1 MLLIGNGSM
10 ITRDPAQPFLADGCV
25 AIDGDTIIA
34 VGKTDE
40 LKAKYP
46 AARFSDA
53 KGRIIMPG
61 LINSHMHLYSTFARG
76 MALKDASPENFVQ
89 ILERLW
95 WRLDKVLTTED
106 VYYSALPVM
115 IDCIKNGTTTIFD
128 HHASP
133 GAVKNSLFT
142 LAKAGKEIGLRGC
155 YAYEVSDRDGQ
166 AVMEA
171 GIRENMDFI
180 NHANNGNDPLLRGMF
195 GLHASM
201 TLSDDT
207 LKRCAA
213 AKKGSD
219 AGFHVH
225 TAEALSDQEHSLATH
240 GKRVV
245 ERFHEFGILG
255 EKSIAVHCVH
265 VNDAERRLL
274 KESKTAV
281 VHNPESNM
289 GNAVGCSPVL
299 SMVAQG
305 ILMGLG
311 TDGYTS
317 DMLESYKVANILH
330 KHQQADPGAAW
341 GEIPTMLFANN
352 AAIAA
357 KYFPKPL
364 GQLKPGAYGDV
375 IVVDYQPPTALS
387 ADNANG
393 HILFGMSGRG
403 VVTTVVGGELRME
416 ERQLVGIDEAAVC
429 AEARKL
435 SAKVWERF

>member
-10 ITRDPAQPFLADGCV
+10 ITRDPAAPFLADGCV
-25 AIDGDTIIA
+25 AIDGDTIVA
-34 VGKTDE
+34 VGTTAE

-46 AARFSDA
+46 GARFSDA
-53 KGRIIMPG
+53 KGRVIMPG
-61 LINSHMHLYSTFARG
+61 MINSHMHLYSTFARG
-76 MALKDASPENFVQ
+76 MALKDASPKNFVQ

-95 WRLDKVLTTED
+95 WRLDKVLTAED

-133 GAVKNSLFT
+133 NAVQGSLFT
-142 LAKAGKEIGLRGC
+142 LAKAGREVGLRGC
-155 YAYEVSDRDGQ
+155 YAYEVSDRDGMDI
-166 AVMEA
+166 MEQ
-171 GIRENMDFI
+171 GVQENIDFI
-180 NHANNGNDPLLRGMF
+180 EAAKRGGDPLSSGMF

-201 TLSDDT
+201 TLSDAT
-207 LKRCAA
+207 LKRCAEA
-213 AKKGSD
+213 NAKTG

-225 TAEALSDQEHSLATH
+225 TAEALSDQEHCLANH

-245 ERFHEFGILG
+245 ERFDEYGLLN

-265 VNDAERRLL
+265 VNEAERNILQRT
-274 KESKTAV
+274 KAAV

-299 SMVAQG
+299 AMAADG
-305 ILMGLG
+305 IRLGLG

-317 DMLESYKVANILH
+317 DMFESYKVANVLH
-330 KHQQADPGAAW
+330 KHQAGDPSVSW
-341 GEIPTMLFANN
+341 GEIPTMLFENN
-352 AAIAA
+352 AAIAGN
-357 KYFPKPL
+357 YFAKPL
-364 GQLKPGAYGDV
+364 GQLKAGAYGDV
-375 IVVDYQPPTALS
+375 IVVDYQPPTTLT

-393 HILFGMSGRG
+393 HILFGMSGRS
-403 VVTTVVGGELRME
+403 VVTTVIGGQLRME
-416 ERQLVGIDEAAVC
+416 ERQLVGIDEAAIC
-429 AEARKL
+429 SEARKL